1 MPIVITGA
9 TGLVGRA
16 LVASWVAAGETV
28 RVVSREPGQVVTLG
42 PKAEGISWDPAA
54 LARACSGASAVVNLA
69 GENLTARRWTTAQKE
84 RLRASRLDA
93 TRACV
98 TAIGAAT
105 PRPPVFVSA
114 SAVGFYGPRGDE
126 PLDEAASSGG
136 DFLAGLCRDW
146 EAEAAKAEAHKVR
159 VVRLRIGVVLTRDGG
174 ALKQMALPFRL
185 FVGGPVTPGSQC
197 ISWIHRDDLVSLIRF
212 ACENVSLAGV
222 VNATAPDPRTNRE
235 FARALGRALHRP
247 AVLPTPRLALRL
259 ALGEV
264 ADVIRTGQRVLP
276 ARATAAGFTF
286 RHATLESALA
296 AEYGPRAA

>member
-16 LVASWVAAGETV
+16 LVRAFTSAGDTV
-28 RVVSREPGQVVTLG
+28 RVVSREPGRVVTLG
-42 PKAEGISWDPAA
+42 PGVEGVSWDPPA
-54 LARACSGASAVVNLA
+54 LIRACSGASAVVNLA
-69 GENLTARRWTTAQKE
+69 GENLSARRWTTAQKA

-93 TRACV
+93 TRAV
-98 TAIGAAT
+98 VGAIAAAT
-105 PRPPVFVSA
+105 PRPPVLVSA
-114 SAVGFYGPRGDE
+114 SAVGYYGPRGDE
-126 PLDEAASSGG
+126 PLDESAPAGD

-159 VVRLRIGVVLTRDGG
+159 VVRLRIGVVLSRDGG
-174 ALKQMALPFRL
+174 ALEQMALPFKL
-185 FVGGPVTPGSQC
+185 FVGGPVTPGTQW
-197 ISWIHRDDLVSLIRF
+197 ISWIHRDDLVACIRF
-212 ACENVSLAGV
+212 ACENASLAGA

-247 AVLPTPRLALRL
+247 AFLPTPGLALRL

-264 ADVIRTGQRVLP
+264 AAVIRTGQRVLP